1 MAVQD
6 LVEGVSS
13 REAVVEELKELPT
26 DVGLDT
32 LAERWIE
39 PQDVAAAPPPPCRW
53 AAGWAEDE
61 LMVVA
66 SPLEG
71 VLERS
76 LGRLEHGLAG
86 GEGGEAPLD
95 LQGDVLE
102 DMTPCAENAKINVKV
117 IGASQEMC
125 SYLPLLQKLPAA
137 LVIRK
142 VKVTK
147 HSLRVSLREIFT

>member
-39 PQDVAAAPPPPCRW
+39 PQDAATTPPPPCRW

-61 LMVVA
+61 LMVV
-66 SPLEG
+66 
-71 VLERS
+71 R
-76 LGRLEHGLAG
+76 
-86 GEGGEAPLD
+86 
-95 LQGDVLE
+95 
-102 DMTPCAENAKINVKV
+102 
-117 IGASQEMC
+117 
-125 SYLPLLQKLPAA
+125 AA
-137 LVIRK
+137 
-142 VKVTK
+142 
-147 HSLRVSLREIFT
+147 

>member
-6 LVEGVSS
+6 LAEGMSS
-13 REAVVEELKELPT
+13 REAVVEELEELPT

-39 PQDVAAAPPPPCRW
+39 PQDVAAVPPPPCRW

-71 VLERS
+71 VLEGS
-76 LGRLEHGLAG
+76 LGRIEHGLAG

-102 DMTPCAENAKINVKV
+102 DVGGVVGLPVHV
-117 IGASQEMC
+117 VDDLLRLDPRPVGALLEVQGHIQEVC
-125 SYLPLLQKLPAA
+125 DLEVGFDL
-137 LVIRK
+137 
-142 VKVTK
+142 
-147 HSLRVSLREIFT
+147 

>member
-1 MAVQD
+1 M
-6 LVEGVSS
+6 
-13 REAVVEELKELPT
+13 VEELEELPT

-32 LAERWIE
+32 LAERRIE

-76 LGRLEHGLAG
+76 LGRLEHGLVG
-86 GEGGEAPLD
+86 GEGGEPPLD

-102 DMTPCAENAKINVKV
+102 DVGGVVGLPVHV
-117 IGASQEMC
+117 VDYLLRLDPRPVGALLEVQEHIQEVC
-125 SYLPLLQKLPAA
+125 DLEVGFDL
-137 LVIRK
+137 
-142 VKVTK
+142 
-147 HSLRVSLREIFT
+147 